1 MSIYIGDLR
10 IDIVEVCPDS
20 RSNYTTM
27 TECRGGKIMDYRG
40 RSAELTDED
49 CPTCKGRG
57 EVLTL
62 SGREI
67 VRVVKAFISDELED

>member
-10 IDIVEVCPDS
+10 IDIVEICPDS
-20 RSNYTTM
+20 RTNYTTM
-27 TECRGGKIMDYRG
+27 TECRGGKIMDFSG
-40 RSAELTDED
+40 KTAVVTDED

-62 SGREI
+62 AGREI
-67 VRVVKAFISDELED
+67 VRVVRAFWEDELE